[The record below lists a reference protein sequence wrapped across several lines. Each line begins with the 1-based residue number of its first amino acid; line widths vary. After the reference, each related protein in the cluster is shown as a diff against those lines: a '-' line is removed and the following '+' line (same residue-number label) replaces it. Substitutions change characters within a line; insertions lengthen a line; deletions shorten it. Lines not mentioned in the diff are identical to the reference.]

1 LASIGF
7 EINPYD
13 PCVENTRLLMAHKWL
28 TICFHID
35 DCKLRHHSSKA
46 NDNIIDWL
54 CQEYESIFEDG
65 SGQMIVSRGRVH
77 KYLGMTLDYI
87 VCSQVN
93 ISMFNY
99 VNEII
104 DAFDKAEP
112 KGAGT

>member
-1 LASIGF
+1 
-7 EINPYD
+7 
-13 PCVENTRLLMAHKWL
+13 
-28 TICFHID
+28 
-35 DCKLRHHSSKA
+35 
-46 NDNIIDWL
+46 
-54 CQEYESIFEDG
+54 
-65 SGQMIVSRGRVH
+65 MIVSRGRVH